1 MRTTI
6 SYPPL
11 RMAAHLKRSRAP
23 DKLACGSACSFAA
36 ARRTHTGISGGF
48 TALKFFSCQGRR
60 ERLQQA
66 AAPPSSAHFVSYAVA
81 FYIAAYGSA
90 CSFAAARGPIQKLP
104 GFSRTAI
111 FQLSRVKCAEPI
123 QEFPAVYRAEILQL
137 SRVKCAELIQ
147 KLPSFSWN
155 AIFQLRFFLQL
166 CCSARNLYRN
176 CPALAG
182 LQFFS

>member
-1 MRTTI
+1 MQPIIRPIMRTTI

-90 CSFAAARGPIQKLP
+90 CSFAAARGTYTEIARLQPDCNFSVKPRKMRRTYTGISSGLP
-104 GFSRTAI
+104 R
-111 FQLSRVKCAEPI
+111 
-123 QEFPAVYRAEILQL
+123 
-137 SRVKCAELIQ
+137 
-147 KLPSFSWN
+147 
-155 AIFQLRFFLQL
+155 
-166 CCSARNLYRN
+166 
-176 CPALAG
+176 
-182 LQFFS
+182 

>member
-36 ARRTHTGISGGF
+36 ARRTHAGISGGF

-111 FQLSRVKCAEPI
+111 FQLSRVKCAEAGDI
-123 QEFPAVYRAEILQL
+123 WHLLQNKIYTDFSFMVFSTA
-137 SRVKCAELIQ
+137 SRSTNTRSL
-147 KLPSFSWN
+147 SFSFK
-155 AIFQLRFFLQL
+155 ISCLRP
-166 CCSARNLYRN
+166 LYNFAVTFR
-176 CPALAG
+176 
-182 LQFFS
+182 

>member
-1 MRTTI
+1 MPGRTHEI
-6 SYPPL
+6 SASSQTFY
-11 RMAAHLKRSRAP
+11 HNSIYLKRSRAP

-90 CSFAAARGPIQKLP
+90 CSFAAARNRWQSHLP
-104 GFSRTAI
+104 PLASQAALSHFTLRLKPRKMRGTYTEIARLQPDCNFS
-111 FQLSRVKCAEPI
+111 VKP
-123 QEFPAVYRAEILQL
+123 RKMRR
-137 SRVKCAELIQ
+137 SGGH
-147 KLPSFSWN
+147 
-155 AIFQLRFFLQL
+155 
-166 CCSARNLYRN
+166 
-176 CPALAG
+176 LA
-182 LQFFS
+182 SVTE